1 MTDLV
6 LVPLSGVAEARQ
18 LTEQIKVAVEAT
30 WQLVARAYQCR
41 AWALMGYSSWDDYC
55 RGEFGTSRI
64 RLPREERTEVVASLR
79 DSGLSIRAITAVTGD
94 SRNTVHRAIASE
106 ASVPNGTLAA
116 PASAPTTTTEQED
129 AVPAPTANDD
139 PPTITGINGKNYRA
153 RKHRE
158 APSLAFPQPPKMGGN
173 RRKHLQQI
181 EALVASLSGALI
193 AFDGVD
199 ALDDTVTA
207 EEAGVLTADLSKQ
220 IQALSRINKLLKERT
235 TP

>member
-1 MTDLV
+1 MSDLLPLAGIEDARRLTD
-6 LVPLSGVAEARQ
+6 
-18 LTEQIKVAVEAT
+18 QIKVAVEAT
-30 WQLVARAYQCR
+30 WELVARAYTTR
-41 AWALMGYSSWDDYC
+41 AWALLGYSSWDDYTT
-55 RGEFGTSRI
+55 REFGTSRL
-64 RLPREERTEVVASLR
+64 RLPREERQEIVASLR
-79 DSGLSIRAITAVTGD
+79 ESGLSIRAIAAVTGD
-94 SRNTVHRAIASE
+94 SYGATYNAAITAAGDQKRSP
-106 ASVPNGTLAA
+106 ALA
-116 PASAPTTTTEQED
+116 PTTEQED
-129 AVPAPTANDD
+129 AVRDEPAIDES
-139 PPTITGINGKNYRA
+139 PTITGTDGKNYKA
-153 RKHRE
+153 RKPRE

-181 EALVASLSGALI
+181 EALVASMSGALI